1 LARQNFGLEPTPD
14 KCISEIFPWIQ
25 ALGFVFHNAVEKAV
39 DNGVDN
45 LRKCLIDTILHQI
58 A

>member
-1 LARQNFGLEPTPD
+1 MACQNFGLEPTTD

-25 ALGFVFHNAVEKAV
+25 ALGFVFHNAVEKSV
-39 DNGVDN
+39 DNNVDN
-45 LRKCLIDTILHQI
+45 LCNCLIDKILHQI